1 MRKVLFWVSLLILVI
16 IALVVIDLGYLP
28 GIPSYARG
36 FLWLFGVGGVVMWA
50 AIFYISEN
58 MGFIANVL
66 TALGLIGALYVAI
79 RWGPEIIEFLHVS
92 GLWDL
97 LNIAG

>member
-1 MRKVLFWVSLLILVI
+1 MRMVLFWVSLLVLL
-16 IALVVIDLGYLP
+16 IAVLLVIDLGYIP

-50 AIFYISEN
+50 LLFYVSDN
-58 MGFIANVL
+58 LGFFAHVL
-66 TALGLIGALYVAI
+66 TVVLLIGGLYI
-79 RWGPEIIEFLHVS
+79 FLRWGREIIQFARQI

-97 LNIAG
+97 LNISG

>member
-1 MRKVLFWVSLLILVI
+1 MGKPLFWVVLLVMVI
-16 IALVVIDLGYLP
+16 IALVVIDLGYIP
-28 GIPSYARG
+28 TIPSYARG
-36 FLWLFGVGGVVMWA
+36 FLWVFGIGGFVMWA
-50 AIFYISEN
+50 LLFYVSDN
-58 MGFIANVL
+58 LGFIANVL